1 MVKGG
6 YVGQLLRVDLS
17 KKKIFIEKLPS
28 ENILRKFIGAQG
40 LSIKI
45 LYDEVPP
52 DMHPLDPR
60 NRIIFMTGPLTGTVA
75 PSSSRTWVT
84 GLRPTVLTSGT
95 ATGGGY
101 FGPNL
106 KFAGFDG
113 IIIQGVSEKP
123 VYLWIHEG
131 IAEIRDAARIW
142 GHDTEESEDLVIED
156 LQDPDASVLTIGP
169 VAENGVYE
177 TAIITMSKNHIA
189 CKSGQGSIMGFKKL
203 KAIAVGGRK
212 ASIKLADAK
221 KAVELA
227 IEQRKVF
234 MESEN
239 VQVVEKG
246 GFVRHCSEYATYC
259 GTMVKNY
266 TDPMFAV
273 PFTKGITDTLEH
285 AEFQKIR
292 PCFNCSIGCA
302 SNIKFGSGR
311 FKGRVVTH
319 GGGGENNEGIGG
331 NVGVTEEGMSIVLT
345 DTADRLGMDAADA
358 GEILGLAYE
367 CYEAGILTKDKTDG
381 LELTWGNGDAAIEL
395 LHKMAKREGFG
406 KILAAGIK
414 ETAEYIGGD
423 AIKRAIHIKGMGSGA
438 HDIRPSWE
446 LQLSQII
453 ATAGPIW
460 QGMGVDQYAGE
471 PDFGYPK
478 IAPRYDR
485 DRCAPIIRKTQNK
498 KQFEDTV
505 GTCQFTQ
512 FGVKGAINYY
522 LPKMIKY
529 VIGWDFTTEEG
540 LQVGERITNLQRLF
554 ELRRG
559 LKPEDT
565 FDIGERFME
574 APNVGPAKGNSIKP
588 ILKDLVKKYYREM
601 GWDENTGIPL
611 KETFIKLGLSEYSN
625 DLEKIRQQYNK

>member
-1 MVKGG
+1 MIKGG

-17 KKKIFIEKLPS
+17 KKKIFIEKLPP
-28 ENILRKFIGAQG
+28 ENILRKWIGAQG

-52 DMHPLDPR
+52 DVHPLDPK
-60 NRIIFMTGPLTGTVA
+60 NRIIFMTGPLTGTIA

-113 IIIQGVSEKP
+113 IIIQGASEKP

-131 IAEIRDAARIW
+131 NAEIRDATKVW

-177 TAIITMSKNHIA
+177 SALITMSKNHIA

-203 KAIAVGGRK
+203 KAIAVSGRK

-302 SNIKFGSGR
+302 SNIKFGSGK

-358 GEILGLAYE
+358 GETLGLAYE

-395 LHKMAKREGFG
+395 LHKMARREGFG
-406 KILAAGIK
+406 KVLAAGIK

-453 ATAGPIW
+453 STAGPIW

-485 DRCAPIIRKTQNK
+485 ERCAPIIRKTQNK

-540 LQVGERITNLQRLF
+540 LLVGERITNLQRLF

-588 ILKDLVKKYYREM
+588 IIKDLVREYYREM

-611 KETFIKLGLSEYSN
+611 KETFKKLDLSEYLH
-625 DLEKIRQQYNK
+625 DLEKIRQQYKK

>member
-1 MVKGG
+1 MIKGG

-17 KKKIFIEKLPS
+17 KKKIFIEKLPP
-28 ENILRKFIGAQG
+28 ENILRKWIGAQG

-101 FGPNL
+101 FGPDL

-113 IIIQGVSEKP
+113 IIVQGVSEKP
-123 VYLWIHEG
+123 VYLWVHEG
-131 IAEIRDAARIW
+131 IAEIKDAARIW

-177 TAIITMSKNHIA
+177 TAIITMNKNHIA

-203 KAIAVGGRK
+203 KAIAVSGRK

-227 IEQRKVF
+227 IEQRKIF

-285 AEFQKIR
+285 AEWQKIR

-423 AIKRAIHIKGMGSGA
+423 AAKRAIHIKGMGSGA

-471 PDFGYPK
+471 PDLGYPK

-485 DRCAPIIRKTQNK
+485 ARCAPIIRKTQNK
-498 KQFEDTV
+498 KQFEDTA

-540 LQVGERITNLQRLF
+540 LRVGERITNLQRLF

-588 ILKDLVKKYYREM
+588 ILKDLVREYYREM

-611 KETFIKLGLSEYSN
+611 KETFKKLGLTEYSN
-625 DLEKIRQQYNK
+625 DLEKVRKKYNK